1 MAWRLKLSHVT
12 QYIAAAERGQWLA
25 GLVVLLATLIS
36 TGLIAGIRSRGGL
49 EALEL
54 AAYDRLMQLRP
65 APVPDPRLMV
75 VGITEADI
83 QAQKTWPL
91 RDQVYAELL
100 TKLLAAQPRAIG
112 LDIYRDLPH
121 PPGHAQLNQV
131 FQASDRIF
139 AVTKIGDQTHPTI
152 NAPSSL
158 SPQQVGFNDVIVD
171 AGGIVRR
178 NILFMEGESGTLFSF
193 SLRLALRYLQDEQ
206 IRPQANP
213 NNPQEMQL
221 GATIFQPLQP
231 NSVAYVQADTQG
243 YQVMLNY
250 RGNNRAITWVSLGD
264 VLAGRVNP
272 SLIQNRVVLI
282 GTLAESGKDF
292 FYTPFSSGLQDE
304 QRMPGVIV
312 HAQMVSQ
319 FLDAGAGKPATLWYW
334 SWPVE
339 LVWIALWA
347 GLGSLLAWG
356 FRQPWLIGFGV
367 VLSLG
372 SLFGIAHGLFLHL
385 GWIPLVPPAL
395 AFVISGASV
404 ITYTAQQAQ
413 QQRQMVMRL
422 LGQSTSPEIAATLW
436 QRRNELLQ
444 DGRLP
449 GQKLVATLLFTD
461 LKGFS
466 TISETMAPEDL
477 LPWLNDYLEKV
488 ADIVQAHQG
497 VINKFTGDG
506 IMAVFGVPIPRTDT
520 AEIAQDA
527 QNAVDCALAL
537 GESLGELN
545 QAWSRQGLPQ
555 VGMRVGI
562 FTGPIVAGSLGSKT
576 RLEYGVIGDSVNTAS
591 RLESVDKHRHPT
603 PCRILIAAETLAH
616 VPDRYQVEAW
626 GALELKGKEHKIQVY
641 LVQGHRQPR
650 PGRSLAAKESPTT

>member
-1 MAWRLKLSHVT
+1 MARQSKLSHIT
-12 QYIAAAERGQWLA
+12 QSFSAVERGQLLS
-25 GLVVLLATLIS
+25 GLVVLLATVIS
-36 TGLIAGIRSRGGL
+36 TGLVLGIRGLGGL
-49 EALEL
+49 ESLEL

-65 APVPDPRLMV
+65 TPEPDPRILV

-91 RDQVYAELL
+91 PDQVYAELL

-112 LDIYRDLPH
+112 LDIYRDIPIS
-121 PPGHAQLNQV
+121 PGQAQLNQV
-131 FQASDRIF
+131 FQNSDRIF
-139 AVTKIGDQTHPTI
+139 AVTKIGDETHPTI
-152 NAPSSL
+152 NPPIGI

-178 NILFMEGESGTLFSF
+178 NILFMEGEDGTLFSF

-206 IRPQANP
+206 IHPQANP
-213 NNPQEMQL
+213 QNPQEMQL
-221 GATIFQPLQP
+221 GQTIFQPLQP
-231 NSVAYVQADTQG
+231 NSSAYVQADTQG

-250 RGNNRAITWVSLGD
+250 RGGNQAITWVSLGN
-264 VLAGRVNP
+264 VLAGQIDPTV
-272 SLIQNRVVLI
+272 IQNRVVLI
-282 GTLAESGKDF
+282 GTVAESGKDF

-304 QRMPGVIV
+304 QRMAGVFV

-319 FLDAGAGKPATLWYW
+319 FLDAGAGEQATFWYW
-334 SWPVE
+334 SWPLE
-339 LVWIALWA
+339 FLWIAVWA
-347 GLGSLLAWG
+347 GLGAVLAWR
-356 FRQPWLIGFGV
+356 FRQPWLIGLGAI
-367 VLSLG
+367 LALG
-372 SLFGIAHGLFLHL
+372 SLFGVTYGVFLQL
-385 GWIPLVPPAL
+385 GWIPLVPPAV
-395 AFVISGASV
+395 AFAISGASV

-466 TISETMAPEDL
+466 TISETMPPENL

-506 IMAVFGVPIPRTDT
+506 IMAVFGVPIPRTD
-520 AEIAQDA
+520 AIEIAQDA

-537 GESLGELN
+537 GESLAELN
-545 QAWSRQGLPQ
+545 QAWGRQGLPQ

-562 FTGPIVAGSLGSKT
+562 FTGPIVVGSLGSKN

-603 PCRILIAAETLAH
+603 PCRILIAAETLAY
-616 VPDRYQVEAW
+616 VPNRYQVEAW

-641 LVQGHRQPR
+641 LVQGYRQPR
-650 PGRSLAAKESPTT
+650 PGASSLSMPHPSI

>member
-1 MAWRLKLSHVT
+1 MSHVT
-12 QYIAAAERGQWLA
+12 QRLSPADWGQLLS
-25 GLVVLLATLIS
+25 GLVVLLATVIS
-36 TGLIAGIRSRGGL
+36 TGLIVGVRGLGGL
-49 EALEL
+49 ESLEL

-65 APVPDPRLMV
+65 EPVPDPRILV

-91 RDQVYAELL
+91 PDQVYAELL
-100 TKLLAAQPRAIG
+100 AKLLVAQPRAIG
-112 LDIYRDLPH
+112 LDIYRDLPL
-121 PPGHAQLNQV
+121 PPGHTQLNQI
-131 FQASDRIF
+131 FQDSDRIF
-139 AVTKIGDQTHPTI
+139 AVTKIGDETHPTI
-152 NAPSSL
+152 NAPSGL

-178 NILFMEGESGTLFSF
+178 NILFLGGESGTLFSF

-213 NNPQEMQL
+213 RNSQEMQL
-221 GATIFQPLQP
+221 GQTIFVALQP
-231 NSVAYVQADTQG
+231 NSSAYVQADTQG

-250 RGNNRAITWVSLGD
+250 RGNNAAITWVSLGD
-264 VLAGRVNP
+264 VLAGRFDP
-272 SLIQNRVVLI
+272 SLIRNRVVLI

-292 FYTPFSSGLQDE
+292 FYTPFSSALQDE
-304 QRMPGVIV
+304 QRMPGVVI

-319 FLDAGAGKPATLWYW
+319 FLDAGAGKKATFWYW

-356 FRQPWLIGFGV
+356 FRQPWLIGFGA

-372 SLFGIAHGLFLHL
+372 SLFGIAYGLFLHL

-395 AFVISGASV
+395 AFIISGASV

-506 IMAVFGVPIPRTDT
+506 IMAVFGVPIPRTT
-520 AEIAQDA
+520 EAEIAQDA
-527 QNAVDCALAL
+527 KNAVDCALAL

-555 VGMRVGI
+555 VGMRIGI

-603 PCRILIAAETLAH
+603 PCRILIAAETLAY

-641 LVQGHRQPR
+641 LVQGHRHPQSR
-650 PGRSLAAKESPTT
+650 PGLVSTPNAQGHIN